1 MRCLEPI
8 WRRGVSE
15 LIARPL
21 LTSSVDVPERVGCK
35 MSGLHFAKP
44 TLLIAELPIGMNDLA
59 WKMFSVLNI
68 PALKTSKHF
77 AKMQALMRHL
87 TVLFGAPPLFALRVC
102 MIAFAAY
109 FWSNLT
115 LSWVQLAT
123 SEAEAFCPINFR
135 ARRHAG
141 AP

>member
-15 LIARPL
+15 LISRAL
-21 LTSSVDVPERVGCK
+21 LASSVDVPERVGCK

-68 PALKTSKHF
+68 PALKTSK
-77 AKMQALMRHL
+77 
-87 TVLFGAPPLFALRVC
+87 ALRQ
-102 MIAFAAY
+102 
-109 FWSNLT
+109 N
-115 LSWVQLAT
+115 
-123 SEAEAFCPINFR
+123 
-135 ARRHAG
+135 AG
-141 AP
+141 PDETPDRSVRSSAVIRFEGLGDCNRSLLVVELDFIMGAIGHF